1 MSDEE
6 KKVEETTTPENDTPE
21 TEAPETKAEDTK
33 ETPAEE
39 ATTEEA
45 KEETLKTEAPAKD
58 KPTEAPK
65 TVAEEAEER
74 AAAAE
79 EEIIPGDTSEAEA
92 EELPHRDI
100 RPGMLLRVHERII
113 DTNAKGEEKERIQI
127 FEGVAIGVKGGGVSR
142 TVTVRKNS
150 KGWMVE
156 KIFPLSSPKID
167 KIEVV
172 KQYRVRRAKLNHLR
186 TRFKRK
192 LKELS

>member
-6 KKVEETTTPENDTPE
+6 KKVEETTTPES
-21 TEAPETKAEDTK
+21 EAPEV
-33 ETPAEE
+33 ETPATE
-39 ATTEEA
+39 TEE
-45 KEETLKTEAPAKD
+45 KTEAPAEES
-58 KPTEAPK
+58 TEATADNKPAKEIETPK
-65 TVAEEAEER
+65 TVEEEAEER
-74 AAAAE
+74 ASAAE
-79 EEIIPGDTSEAEA
+79 EEVIPEDTSDAEA

-100 RPGMLLRVHERII
+100 RPGMLVRIHERII
-113 DTNAKGEEKERIQI
+113 DTNAKGEEKERIQV
-127 FEGVAIGVKGGGVSR
+127 FEGIVIGVKGGGVSR

-172 KQYRVRRAKLNHLR
+172 KKYRVRRAKLNHLR

-192 LKELS
+192 LKELQ